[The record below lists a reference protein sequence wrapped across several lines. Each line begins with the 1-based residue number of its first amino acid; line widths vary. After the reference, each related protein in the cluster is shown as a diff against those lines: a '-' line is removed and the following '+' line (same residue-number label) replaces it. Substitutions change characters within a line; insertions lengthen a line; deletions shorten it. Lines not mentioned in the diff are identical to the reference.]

1 MKSINLSLLVVFVL
15 LLTGCTAKNPCL
27 EGSVTY
33 LESASEF
40 PPDTSA
46 SLPPQKTDI
55 EIKGKTVTVDRI
67 IEGPMCNDTWEGTI
81 YVACDLTVQKWDIK
95 PFFFSNGCNLEI
107 KPDTVVYVAAHNN
120 AAYYKGCITC
130 H

>member
-1 MKSINLSLLVVFVL
+1 MKLKYLIFLTLSLI
-15 LLTGCTAKNPCL
+15 LLTACGNKNPCP

-33 LESASEF
+33 LDDVSHF

-46 SLPPQKTDI
+46 EQVFEKTDI
-55 EIKGKTVTVDRI
+55 EIRGKPITFDRVI
-67 IEGPMCNDTWEGTI
+67 SGPLCNDTWEGTI
-81 YVACDLTVQKWDIK
+81 YVACDLEVLKWDIK
-95 PFFFSNGCNLEI
+95 PFFLTNGCNLEI

-120 AAYYKGCITC
+120 VAYYKGCISC

>member
-1 MKSINLSLLVVFVL
+1 MKFINLSLLVVFVL
-15 LLTGCTAKNPCL
+15 LLAGCTAKNPCP

-46 SLPPQKTDI
+46 SLTPQKTEI

-67 IEGPMCNDTWEGTI
+67 IEVPMCNDTWEGTI
-81 YVACDLTVQKWDIK
+81 YVTCDLTFQEWDIK
-95 PFFFSNGCNLEI
+95 PFFLSNSYNHEI
-107 KPDTVVYVAAHNN
+107 TPDTVVYVAAHNN
-120 AAYYKGCITC
+120 SAHYKSCSSC

>member
-1 MKSINLSLLVVFVL
+1 MKFKYLFIILLLGL
-15 LLTGCTAKNPCL
+15 LLTGCGTKSACP

-33 LESASEF
+33 LDDLSQF
-40 PPDTSA
+40 PPDTSS
-46 SLPPQKTDI
+46 SLTPQKTDV
-55 EIKGKTVTVDRI
+55 EIKGKTVSVDRVVT
-67 IEGPMCNDTWEGTI
+67 GPLCNDTWEGTI
-81 YVACDLTVQKWDIK
+81 YVACELTLQKWDIK
-95 PFFFSNGCNLEI
+95 PFFFSNGCELEV

>member
-1 MKSINLSLLVVFVL
+1 MKLKYLIFLTLSLI
-15 LLTGCTAKNPCL
+15 LLTACGNKNPCP

-33 LESASEF
+33 LDDVSQF

-46 SLPPQKTDI
+46 EQVFEKTDI
-55 EIKGKTVTVDRI
+55 EIRGKPITFDRVI
-67 IEGPMCNDTWEGTI
+67 SGPLCNDTWEGTV
-81 YVACDLTVQKWDIK
+81 YVACDLEVLKWDIK
-95 PFFFSNGCNLEI
+95 PFFLTNGCNLEI

-120 AAYYKGCITC
+120 VAYYKGCISC